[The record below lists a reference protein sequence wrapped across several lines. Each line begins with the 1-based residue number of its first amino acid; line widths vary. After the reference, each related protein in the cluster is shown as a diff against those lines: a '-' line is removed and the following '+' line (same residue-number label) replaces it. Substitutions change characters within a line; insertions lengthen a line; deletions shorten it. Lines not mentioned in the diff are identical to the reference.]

1 MEDKPLT
8 VSMVR
13 KRRERESK
21 IQDLWFTTVPGVQHE
36 SENDWL
42 NKHLIV
48 VFIGFCWKQTLK

>member
-1 MEDKPLT
+1 MEDKTLK

-21 IQDLWFTTVPGVQHE
+21 IQDLQFTTVPRVQHE
-36 SENDWL
+36 SKNDWL

-48 VFIGFCWKQTLK
+48 VFIGFCWK

>member
-13 KRRERESK
+13 KRRDRESK

-48 VFIGFCWKQTLK
+48 VFIGFCWK